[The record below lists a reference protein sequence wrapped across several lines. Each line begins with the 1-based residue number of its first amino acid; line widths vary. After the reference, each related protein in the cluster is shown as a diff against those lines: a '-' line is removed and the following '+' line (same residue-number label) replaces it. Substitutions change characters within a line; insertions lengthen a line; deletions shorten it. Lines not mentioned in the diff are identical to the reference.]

1 MPWVYLE
8 LMYKII
14 KEEILFLGKIK
25 FSSYN
30 ARTRVIIIYDREHS
44 SITSV
49 LRGVDCCFNMM
60 PFLQGQWRKVVI
72 QLNLVENLSKLALFL
87 SRFVHYK

>member
-49 LRGVDCCFNMM
+49 LRGVDGCFNM
-60 PFLQGQWRKVVI
+60 I
-72 QLNLVENLSKLALFL
+72 
-87 SRFVHYK
+87 